1 VLSGDNEGEQSILE
15 KLLPAGTEFIFNQNQ
30 NKS

>member
-15 KLLPAGTEFIFNQNQ
+15 KLLPAGTEFIFNQKPEQ
-30 NKS
+30 S